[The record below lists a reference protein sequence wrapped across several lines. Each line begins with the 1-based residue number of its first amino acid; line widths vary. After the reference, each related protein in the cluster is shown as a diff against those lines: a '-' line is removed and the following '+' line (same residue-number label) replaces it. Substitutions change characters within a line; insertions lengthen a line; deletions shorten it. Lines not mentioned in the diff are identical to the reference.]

1 MANDVYRIC
10 ANYGTPTSKEIP
22 VVRIRTLDNAR
33 ASAVRWLRAYGKIGD
48 RVTVFI
54 NDMPVGFAVILNE
67 RTRHKGAHNYGWCDA
82 TGRQYRISAV
92 GKPL

>member
-10 ANYGTPTSKEIP
+10 ANYGTFNQKDIP
-22 VVRIRTLDNAR
+22 VVRIHNLNSAR
-33 ASAVRWLRAYGKIGD
+33 ASAVRWLRAFGKMGD

-54 NDMPVGFAVILNE
+54 NDTPVGFAVILNE
-67 RTRHKGAHNYGWCDA
+67 RTKRKGAHSYGWCDS